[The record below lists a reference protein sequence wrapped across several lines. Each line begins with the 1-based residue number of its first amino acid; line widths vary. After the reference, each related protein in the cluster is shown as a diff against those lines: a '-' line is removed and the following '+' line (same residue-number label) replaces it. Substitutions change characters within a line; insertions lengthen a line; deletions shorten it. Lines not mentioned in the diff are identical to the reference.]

1 MADEPVNLK
10 ELSIKVLSS
19 TKKLFDGRANA
30 ISSFN
35 KVGPFDVLPMH
46 ENFIS
51 LIKDKVV
58 ILKSDGQKQ
67 EIPFERGLMEVS
79 DNAVNVFV
87 GI

>member
-1 MADEPVNLK
+1 
-10 ELSIKVLSS
+10 
-19 TKKLFDGRANA
+19 
-30 ISSFN
+30 
-35 KVGPFDVLPMH
+35 
-46 ENFIS
+46 